1 MLQAM
6 EWLCHK
12 RKGQQQKQ
20 TEISPWG
27 LTASC
32 TSGPQDSAQ
41 CHLESPGLPVAD
53 PPPPPPTSLRPQE
66 PQGPLRSSLLSPRQL
81 CITPLLTTSAQDPG
95 SALLSP
101 PVLAERG
108 SQPSHWLL
116 CGPFSSVVPQSQG
129 PRIWPQPFH
138 VPGPWAQLAPLT
150 TIISFYLWSISKAHP
165 MGLTLL
171 HSDARASPRHR
182 ARSAY
187 PQSGTRQLPAQADSR
202 HECPHMPLIPSLF
215 E

>member
-20 TEISPWG
+20 TEISPRG

-53 PPPPPPTSLRPQE
+53 PLPPHPPSLRPQE
-66 PQGPLRSSLLSPRQL
+66 PQGPLCSSLLSPRRL
-81 CITPLLTTSAQDPG
+81 GVTPLLTTSARDPG

-101 PVLAERG
+101 PVLAEG
-108 SQPSHWLL
+108 GVPDLTLAASWTFLF
-116 CGPFSSVVPQSQG
+116 CGPSVTGTQDMASALSCPRSLGPAGPSNHHHQLLPLVNLQS
-129 PRIWPQPFH
+129 PS
-138 VPGPWAQLAPLT
+138 PGPDPAPL
-150 TIISFYLWSISKAHP
+150 
-165 MGLTLL
+165 
-171 HSDARASPRHR
+171 
-182 ARSAY
+182 
-187 PQSGTRQLPAQADSR
+187 
-202 HECPHMPLIPSLF
+202 
-215 E
+215 